1 MIRKGGLW
9 QLAGVRTP
17 HEEMAADASDRDW
30 LVEQMPGRAP
40 PRVVD
45 PPAAPNG

>member
-30 LVEQMPGRAP
+30 LVEQMPGRHLHESST
-40 PRVVD
+40 
-45 PPAAPNG
+45 PPAGPNG